1 MLDSD
6 SEAEPSDE
14 DVDVDLAMF
23 GKKKKKKEKKEDKKD
38 GKKEDKGDGDEKKKK
53 NGKDVPADDNETA
66 VFGEKKKK
74 SSKEKSGKEKK
85 PVPIVGEVLE
95 SSPVPRKDKLRLC
108 KVKTGDA
115 TTVSIVTNAPN
126 VAVGRKFIVAL
137 PGVTTASGIEVSVAK
152 VGGVESSACFAAP
165 MRWVGT

>member
-53 NGKDVPADDNETA
+53 
-66 VFGEKKKK
+66 

-95 SSPVPRKDKLRLC
+95 SSPVPKKDKLRLC

-152 VGGVESSACFAAP
+152 VGGVESSGMLCGP
-165 MRWVGT
+165 K